1 MSEEKLKK
9 DLDKAIA
16 KDIAKRAFERN
27 IKNLEGTGLS
37 DFEKEAVENLL
48 KPGEDPGE
56 GYKGSPD
63 MYPDYEEDEKD
74 QKLGRTST
82 KEFKAIQ
89 KMMDKKST
97 GGSILVKTKLGRTKP
112 TKLY

>member
-1 MSEEKLKK
+1 MEKELEKLMR
-9 DLDKAIA
+9 KAEAKQAMRIA
-16 KDIAKRAFERN
+16 QER
-27 IKNLEGTGLS
+27 EM
-37 DFEKEAVENLL
+37 NLL
-48 KPGEDPGE
+48 EPGEDPGE
-56 GYKGSPD
+56 GYEGTPD
-63 MYPDYEEDEKD
+63 MYPDYKEDEKD

-89 KMMDKKST
+89 KTMDKKSK

>member
-1 MSEEKLKK
+1 MEMDKEFAKKELEKKMREAEVK
-9 DLDKAIA
+9 QAMRIA
-16 KDIAKRAFERN
+16 QER
-27 IKNLEGTGLS
+27 EM
-37 DFEKEAVENLL
+37 NLL
-48 KPGEDPGE
+48 EPGEDPGE
-56 GYKGSPD
+56 GYEGTPD

-89 KMMDKKST
+89 KTMDKKFK

-112 TKLY
+112 TKIY

>member
-1 MSEEKLKK
+1 MEMDKELKK
-9 DLDKAIA
+9 LMREAEVKQAMRIA
-16 KDIAKRAFERN
+16 QER
-27 IKNLEGTGLS
+27 EM
-37 DFEKEAVENLL
+37 NLL
-48 KPGEDPGE
+48 EPGEDPGE
-56 GYKGSPD
+56 GYEGTPD

-89 KMMDKKST
+89 KTMDKKFK

-112 TKLY
+112 TKIY

>member
-1 MSEEKLKK
+1 M
-9 DLDKAIA
+9 
-16 KDIAKRAFERN
+16 
-27 IKNLEGTGLS
+27 
-37 DFEKEAVENLL
+37 EKELEKQMRKAEAKQAMRIAQEREMNLL
-48 KPGEDPGE
+48 EPGEDPGE
-56 GYKGSPD
+56 GYEGTPD

-89 KMMDKKST
+89 KMMDKKSK

>member
-1 MSEEKLKK
+1 MEMDKEFSKKELEKQIR
-9 DLDKAIA
+9 KAEAKQAMRIA
-16 KDIAKRAFERN
+16 NER
-27 IKNLEGTGLS
+27 EM
-37 DFEKEAVENLL
+37 NLL
-48 KPGEDPGE
+48 EPGEDPGE

>member
-1 MSEEKLKK
+1 MKVDKESYKKELEKQMRR
-9 DLDKAIA
+9 AEVEQARRMA
-16 KDIAKRAFERN
+16 KER
-27 IKNLEGTGLS
+27 EM
-37 DFEKEAVENLL
+37 NLL
-48 KPGEDPGE
+48 EPGEDPGE
-56 GYKGSPD
+56 GYEGTPD

-89 KMMDKKST
+89 KMMDKKSK

-112 TKLY
+112 TNIY

>member
-1 MSEEKLKK
+1 MEMDKEFSKKELEKQMR
-9 DLDKAIA
+9 KAEAKQAMRIA
-16 KDIAKRAFERN
+16 NER
-27 IKNLEGTGLS
+27 EM
-37 DFEKEAVENLL
+37 NLL
-48 KPGEDPGE
+48 EPGEDPGE

-74 QKLGRTST
+74 KKLGRTST

>member
-1 MSEEKLKK
+1 MKVDKESYKKELEKQMRR
-9 DLDKAIA
+9 AEVEQARRMA
-16 KDIAKRAFERN
+16 KER
-27 IKNLEGTGLS
+27 EM
-37 DFEKEAVENLL
+37 NLL
-48 KPGEDPGE
+48 EPGEDPGE
-56 GYKGSPD
+56 GYEGTPD

-89 KMMDKKST
+89 KIMSNQKDLMEKKSK

-112 TKLY
+112 TKIC

>member
-1 MSEEKLKK
+1 LVSRTNKEVCPT
-9 DLDKAIA
+9 
-16 KDIAKRAFERN
+16 
-27 IKNLEGTGLS
+27 KNLES
-37 DFEKEAVENLL
+37 SENLL

-56 GYKGSPD
+56 GYEGTPD

-89 KMMDKKST
+89 KMMDKKSK

-112 TKLY
+112 TKIY

>member
-1 MSEEKLKK
+1 MEMDKEFAKKELEKQMR
-9 DLDKAIA
+9 KAEAKQAMRIA
-16 KDIAKRAFERN
+16 NER
-27 IKNLEGTGLS
+27 EM
-37 DFEKEAVENLL
+37 NLL
-48 KPGEDPGE
+48 EPGEDPGE

>member
-1 MSEEKLKK
+1 MKVDKAELEAKILRRREELENKIKQTLK
-9 DLDKAIA
+9 DLGF
-16 KDIAKRAFERN
+16 KD
-27 IKNLEGTGLS
+27 KNLLE
-37 DFEKEAVENLL
+37 
-48 KPGEDPGE
+48 PGEDPGE
-56 GYKGSPD
+56 GYEGTPD

-89 KMMDKKST
+89 KTMDKKSK